1 MASKKLTILMTV
13 VFLTFIVGCNMLG
26 SSKPLSEFS
35 RDDLQNSLITP
46 NNLTFGD
53 VYKSSDWTSCPTSE
67 DSFSDQRYNVSQIES
82 SAQVIVGMFSTK
94 SDCSSGGGRVAE
106 VIFLFSSSRQAQRY
120 LETAKIQEQ
129 KIPLFP
135 YEVLEESK
143 GGSDF
148 WIMRSQIEFESST
161 LLIPVDE
168 AIIMINVFNPT
179 KLLVD
184 DLTTIGE
191 AAVENMRTV
200 QKQ

>member
-1 MASKKLTILMTV
+1 MTPKKLTILMIV
-13 VFLTFIVGCNMLG
+13 VFLIFLVGCNLLG
-26 SSKPLSEFS
+26 SSKPLSEFN
-35 RDDLQNSLITP
+35 RDDLQNSLLTP
-46 NNLTFGD
+46 NDLTFGD
-53 VYKSSDWTSCPTSE
+53 VYKSRDWTSCPTSE
-67 DSFSDQRYNVSQIES
+67 DSFSDQRYNASQIES
-82 SAQVIVGMFSTK
+82 SVQVIVGMFSTK

-106 VIFLFSSSRQAQRY
+106 VIFLFPSSRQAQRY

-135 YEVLEESK
+135 YEILEKSI

-148 WIMRSQIEFESST
+148 WVMRSQIEFESST

-168 AIIMINVFNPT
+168 VIIMINVFNPT

-184 DLTTIGE
+184 DLIAIGE
-191 AAVENMRTV
+191 AAVANMRTV